1 MSDEPITT
9 PGPAYVPP
17 VVLDYLG
24 SKDAV
29 SVNLELLK
37 QFEIKDTDMSFI
49 FELIWDVIE
58 RRKAPKAV
66 QVELRSH
73 FKRWDENKV
82 KNLAIEILG
91 RKLLPLSNFIPGI
104 EQEMKDLGAV
114 PEEYPSK
121 KVVPPAVAVEDLVAN
136 MIQDLQI
143 RLEDKFLKHRL
154 ENVITSKI
162 KGVRDD
168 FEIKNRLI
176 RGSKIGG
183 LDIAPS
189 VADQIIQYVDS
200 AKETVKIVDEK
211 RHEPGVV
218 PAPPKPEVRIAPV
231 EEVPD
236 SIIKK
241 ETGTSEAFTVRPE
254 DIQEIR
260 AEESR
265 NISSEILNEY
275 ARVEKEII
283 TASGYNFSDPDQ
295 QKRFEKAVQAR
306 VRDVRDELETTNL
319 LTRGPIE
326 GGLGLAPDKAKNL
339 IDLINSKT
347 APLKERL
354 TKIETA
360 KKAELHE
367 KAKREQEISK
377 ERENAELDSRFAKL
391 TGRTPSAL
399 PEEQGKVETTIPLEE
414 ERVVPAFRRE
424 KKQPPA
430 LEKEKISSPD
440 EPIYAETPAGRPVPR
455 ETELSQ
461 KKIQKA
467 MSVNVNAPRLAPPL
481 PATSVPSIKPSPKP
495 VPRVS
500 PSTPF
505 SDHTKVQ
512 ADNPAK
518 PGMAPSPIPPKPKV
532 RVSAPGIART
542 ISGKPK
548 MEEIKFSKKLFGP
561 VEELKEMKLEDFR
574 RLSKDPKE
582 RAIKIKD
589 KIDLL
594 EEESFEKRMQGATA
608 WQQSPVNRV
617 YLNLIQDA
625 FQTGKNIQTII
636 SEREAQGRQTLNWE
650 EFQAILDVNQ
660 KIKI

>member
-1 MSDEPITT
+1 MPDEPITT

-29 SVNLELLK
+29 NVNLELLK
-37 QFEIKDTDMSFI
+37 QFEIKDTDMSII

-66 QVELRSH
+66 QVELRGH
-73 FKRWDENKV
+73 FKRWDEKKV

-121 KVVPPAVAVEDLVAN
+121 KVVPPAVSVEELVTN
-136 MIQDLQI
+136 MVQDLQI
-143 RLEDKFLKHRL
+143 KLEDKFLKHRL

-168 FEIKNRLI
+168 FETKNRLI

-189 VADQIIQYVDS
+189 VADQIVRYVDS
-200 AKETVKIVDEK
+200 AKATVKIIDK
-211 RHEPGVV
+211 KKPAPGEV
-218 PAPPKPEVRIAPV
+218 PPPPKPVVKAVPP

-254 DIQEIR
+254 DIEEIK
-260 AEESR
+260 AEEAKK
-265 NISSEILNEY
+265 ISSEVLNEY

-283 TASGYNFSDPDQ
+283 TESGYNFSDPDHQ
-295 QKRFEKAVQAR
+295 NRFENAIQSR
-306 VRDVRDELETTNL
+306 VRDIRDELETTNL
-319 LTRGPIE
+319 LTRGPKE
-326 GGLGLAPDKAKNL
+326 GGLGLAPEKAKSL
-339 IDLINSKT
+339 VALINAKLG
-347 APLKERL
+347 PLKDRL
-354 TKIETA
+354 SKIETT
-360 KKAELHE
+360 KKAEQLE
-367 KAKREQEISK
+367 KAKREQGVSK
-377 ERENAELDSRFAKL
+377 EREKAELDSRFAKL

-399 PEEQGKVETTIPLEE
+399 PEEKEEVKTTIPLKEE
-414 ERVVPAFRRE
+414 KVVPE
-424 KKQPPA
+424 HKKAKAWPPA
-430 LEKEKISSPD
+430 PAKE
-440 EPIYAETPAGRPVPR
+440 T
-455 ETELSQ
+455 T
-461 KKIQKA
+461 
-467 MSVNVNAPRLAPPL
+467 
-481 PATSVPSIKPSPKP
+481 PSPKP
-495 VPRVS
+495 VPKVPEAPARPV
-500 PSTPF
+500 PKAVPVKTPRL
-505 SDHTKVQ
+505 
-512 ADNPAK
+512 APPPPATVVPAVK
-518 PGMAPSPIPPKPKV
+518 PSPRPVPKAAPVTPRPIPAPAPVPPKPAPPKPKV
-532 RVSAPGIART
+532 RVSAPSISKT
-542 ISGKPK
+542 PSGKPK

-594 EEESFEKRMQGATA
+594 EEESFDKRMKGVAA
-608 WQQSPVNRV
+608 WRESPVNRV

-625 FQTGKNIQTII
+625 FQTAKNIQTII
-636 SEREAQGRQTLNWE
+636 SERETQGRQTLNWE
-650 EFQAILDVNQ
+650 EFQAILDINQ
-660 KIKI
+660 KLKV